1 MKPKMI
7 KVPNLWHRAEFINP
21 HVLSSRLSRRG
32 KGTGFSVLRVKL
44 LSGKAWEEGN
54 DSYWFLRQDSLD
66 MKFCHLKKAE
76 IITEA
81 EFSFLLRSFL
91 CFPEVTTWFIKFLPS
106 FSSSLSH
113 LTSRNRLLPKY
124 VYHVVE
130 KNPHRE
136 TLSKTRSLKLLSVW
150 RSPGIAAV
158 LLRVCCIHLYLKYFS
173 LNQFFV
179 ISRSN
184 N

>member
-7 KVPNLWHRAEFINP
+7 KVPNLWHRAKFINP
-21 HVLSSRLSRRG
+21 HVLSSLLSRRG
-32 KGTGFSVLRVKL
+32 QGTGFSVLRVKL
-44 LSGKAWEEGN
+44 LSEKAWEEGN

-91 CFPEVTTWFIKFLPS
+91 FFAEVTTWFIKSLPS

-113 LTSRNRLLPKY
+113 LTSRNRLLPRY
-124 VYHVVE
+124 VYHELE
-130 KNPHRE
+130 KNPHQWNTVKDTIIE
-136 TLSKTRSLKLLSVW
+136 TVKCLTESWNCSSSFESL
-150 RSPGIAAV
+150 
-158 LLRVCCIHLYLKYFS
+158 LYS
-173 LNQFFV
+173 LVPQIF
-179 ISRSN
+179 
-184 N
+184 